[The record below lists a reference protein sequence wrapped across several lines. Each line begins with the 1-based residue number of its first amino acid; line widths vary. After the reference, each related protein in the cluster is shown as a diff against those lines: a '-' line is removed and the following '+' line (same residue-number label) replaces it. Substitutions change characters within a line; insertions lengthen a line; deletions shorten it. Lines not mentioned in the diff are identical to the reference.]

1 MFHVGNTGLAMK
13 LFDVMQS
20 IKSLTPTVST
30 YMAMLAGL
38 CNNSVFEKAFTLF
51 RSLDDHVDIQFYN
64 TLIHGAGKT
73 HHLHISK
80 ILYGELVV
88 RGLGPNTRTNN
99 AMISA
104 FCEAG
109 HIDEAMDWYNKS
121 ENHNSVTYNILLQA
135 LIEKQRVNDIEDV
148 VEEMEANGFELDD
161 STTKMLFVKRNST
174 LIRLLWPVIYL
185 NRRRMMNCQ
194 RLEGGPKYE
203 LLSFL

>member
-1 MFHVGNTGLAMK
+1 MSEKGLNQSVEIYTTSIKGMFDVGNTGLAMK
-13 LFDVMQS
+13 LFDAMQS

-51 RSLDDHVDIQFYN
+51 RSLDDHVIDIQFYN

-88 RGLGPNTRTNN
+88 RWLGPNTRTNN

-104 FCEAG
+104 LCEAG
-109 HIDEAMDWYNKS
+109 HIDEAMDWSNKS
-121 ENHNSVTYNILLQA
+121 ENHNSVTLQA

-148 VEEMEANGFELDD
+148 FEEMEANGFELDD

-174 LIRLLWPVIYL
+174 LIRLYTSIG
-185 NRRRMMNCQ
+185 
-194 RLEGGPKYE
+194 EG
-203 LLSFL
+203 